1 MGVKIRINPVASTDL
16 QEIKNYISES
26 SVEVATKII
35 KDIIE
40 KIEGLADFP
49 EMGTKLMHKIR
60 LKSKY
65 RYIICGQ
72 YLIFYIYEND
82 IVSIQ
87 RVLHGK
93 RDYISLL
100 MNDNKINS

>member
-1 MGVKIRINPVASTDL
+1 MRVKIRINPLANTDL
-16 QEIKNYISES
+16 QEIKNYISDD
-26 SVEVATKII
+26 SVEASTKVV

-40 KIEGLADFP
+40 KIESLGDFP
-49 EMGTKLMHKIR
+49 EMGTMLMYKIKI
-60 LKSKY
+60 KSKY

-93 RDYISLL
+93 RDYMLL
-100 MNDNKINS
+100 LKNDNKFNS

>member
-1 MGVKIRINPVASTDL
+1 MGVKIRINPVANTDL
-16 QEIKNYISES
+16 QEIKNYISED
-26 SVEVATKII
+26 SVEAATKIV

-40 KIEGLADFP
+40 KIESLMDFP
-49 EMGTKLMHKIR
+49 EMGTMLMYKIR

-72 YLIFYIYEND
+72 YLIFYIYENN

-93 RDYISLL
+93 RDYMSLL
-100 MNDNKINS
+100 KNDNKFNS

>member
-1 MGVKIRINPVASTDL
+1 MGVKVRINPVANTDL
-16 QEIKNYISES
+16 RKIKKYISED
-26 SVEVATKII
+26 SVEAATKIV

-40 KIEGLADFP
+40 KIENLADFP
-49 EMGTKLMHKIR
+49 EMETMLMNKIS

-72 YLIFYIYEND
+72 YLIFYIYENN

-93 RDYISLL
+93 RDYMSLL
-100 MNDNKINS
+100 KNDDKFNS

>member
-1 MGVKIRINPVASTDL
+1 MRVKIRINPVASTDL
-16 QEIKNYISES
+16 QEIKEYISEDS
-26 SVEVATKII
+26 AEAAAKIL

-40 KIEGLADFP
+40 KIESLADFP
-49 EMGTKLMHKIR
+49 EMGIMLMYKIS

-72 YLIFYIYEND
+72 YLIFYIYENN

-93 RDYISLL
+93 RDYMSLL
-100 MNDNKINS
+100 KNDNKFNS